1 MMEERTYDT
10 LDLNYNP
17 MNDVLFK
24 FVFGNEKRKQITI
37 DFLNTVLQKSLDHP
51 IVDLTFAPTEQNPEH
66 EGDKLTRLDVACVLD
81 SGEQVDVEVQVVN
94 EHDMSSRTL
103 YYWSQMYMTSL
114 VSGETY
120 HDLKPCITVNI
131 LNFTLLP
138 KEDPHSTYGVCELE
152 TGHRLNRDLELH
164 FLEIP
169 KYAKAPQKPISELT
183 KMERWL
189 AYFANQLNSQEK
201 EELAMSDAAIKEAM
215 DAAKIFLSNT
225 AGRRAYINRQMAI
238 MDRQSQLEAAH
249 DKGIQEGLQQ
259 GMQQG
264 LQQGESKMGKLMAI
278 LAEENK
284 FQDISKAAVNP
295 KYREELY
302 KKYNIE

>member
-1 MMEERTYDT
+1 MTNNV

-24 FVFGNEKRKQITI
+24 FIFGSESRKQITI
-37 DFLNTVLQKSLDHP
+37 DFLNTVLEKSLDQP
-51 IVDLTFAPTEQNPEH
+51 IVDLAFAPTEKIPEH
-66 EGDKLTRLDVACVLD
+66 QGDKLTRLDVACILN

-94 EHDMSSRTL
+94 EKDMSSRTL

-114 VSGETY
+114 SAGQSY

-131 LNFTLLP
+131 LNFSLLP
-138 KEDPHSTYGVCELE
+138 KVTPHSIYGVCELE

-169 KYAKAPQKPISELT
+169 KYAKAPQKPISEMT

-189 AYFANQLNSQEK
+189 AYFANRLNSKEK

-215 DAAKIFLSNT
+215 DAAKVFLSNT
-225 AGRRAYINRQMAI
+225 AGQRAYINRQMAI
-238 MDRQSQLEAAH
+238 MDRQSQLENAH
-249 DKGIQEGLQQ
+249 NDGFQEGRQEGRREGQQ
-259 GMQQG
+259 E
-264 LQQGESKMGKLMAI
+264 GENLLSELIQRLLTDGRNA
-278 LAEENK
+278 
-284 FQDISKAAVNP
+284 DISLAVSDP
-295 KYREELY
+295 KSREKLY
-302 KKYNIE
+302 KEYGLKK